1 MLLSPFTTVLRIYAL
16 SGQTNADNNWKVLL
30 QSIIR
35 ECAILKPDT
44 RVSSLDV
51 LVLSLEESQGGKFS
65 DTLYGFL
72 DNCVLRFVKRPV
84 KYYDIL
90 TSLAGDN
97 ESSQIE
103 SRRIDLL
110 LIVIL
115 EQWPFLIKASTAPD
129 TVGVAMWLIRYLE
142 LSIPAGGN
150 PALLSQIRDKLR
162 NEAKDNDC
170 RAMLSKAL
178 KEPGDSG
185 QLGKFENLAP
195 SRCIVR
201 DQDSTALGQPKAFA
215 PPEAPFLSR
224 PPGEDEDHVGLR
236 KWTQKDIQD
245 AIGEGSVGDLIFCL
259 CSKHEDIRKQAQS
272 GLVTFMAK
280 LEVRK
285 ISSSQVSSKYYQPS
299 GYSEWQQTYVL
310 AGEVV
315 ETAKEM
321 PSKTALPYFA
331 GVIAARSFSIL
342 ANPLHVMYTKINKF
356 LNKGPQWN
364 VVKLP
369 SYWVD
374 KVLLHPPTDDDAHYE
389 EVRWMLDVLIDGL
402 RTPAVSTLSSLLM

>member
-16 SGQTNADNNWKVLL
+16 SGQTNADNNLKELL

-44 RVSSLDV
+44 RFSSLDV
-51 LVLSLEESQGGKFS
+51 LVLSLEESHSGKVS

-72 DNCVLRFVKRPV
+72 DNCVLRFVKKPV

-90 TSLAGDN
+90 ASLAGDN

-103 SRRIDLL
+103 SGNIDLL
-110 LIVIL
+110 LVVIL
-115 EQWPFLIKASTAPD
+115 EQWPFLIKTSTAPD
-129 TVGVAMWLIRYLE
+129 TVGVAMWLAHYLE
-142 LSIPAGGN
+142 SSISAGGN
-150 PALLSQIRDKLR
+150 PALLSQIRDKLS

-170 RAMLSKAL
+170 RAVLSKAL
-178 KEPGDSG
+178 KEPGGFG
-185 QLGKFENLAP
+185 QLGKFEILAP
-195 SRCIVR
+195 SCIVK
-201 DQDSTALGQPKAFA
+201 DQASTARGQPKAFA
-215 PPEAPFLSR
+215 PPEEPLLSR
-224 PPGEDEDHVGLR
+224 PPDENEDHVGLR
-236 KWTQKDIQD
+236 KWTQKDVQD

-259 CSKHEDIRKQAQS
+259 CSKHEDIRKQAQN
-272 GLVTFMAK
+272 GLVAFMAK

-285 ISSSQVSSKYYQPS
+285 ISSSQSSSNFYQPS

-315 ETAKEM
+315 ETAKQM

-331 GVIAARSFSIL
+331 GVIAARSFLIL

-374 KVLLHPPTDDDAHYE
+374 RVLLHPPTDDDAHYE
-389 EVRWMLDVLIDGL
+389 EVRWMLDGLIDGL
-402 RTPAVSTLSSLLM
+402 RTPAVSTLSTLLM